1 MFDARSRL
9 AELTEPASPTLFGWS
24 RQGSQGDVSF
34 AALGVRYDLGN
45 PIAPGAREAP
55 DSIRLASASCAPP
68 RAAGIDQGNLVQVP
82 GEDPAATLSR
92 LGEAVEAVLEQSQL
106 PLILGG
112 DHSLSFP
119 VVERL
124 QRRGDLAVVW
134 CDAHTDFSPWD
145 GRGAH
150 DHKQVLRRI
159 SGLGGVRR
167 IVQVGLRGYTL
178 EDELRLAPGVAALR
192 PGDLRRDGARKLLRR
207 LPRGLRCYV
216 SVDIDVLDPSSAPGT
231 STPVPGGLSLDEL
244 VGLLRSVLSRRRV
257 AGLDLVEVNP
267 SRDRDAR
274 TSLIACYLLHG
285 ALEGWCRTGLRPGS
299 PPR

>member
-1 MFDARSRL
+1 MRL
-9 AELTEPASPTLFGWS
+9 EELVEPASPTLFGWS
-24 RQGSQGDVSF
+24 PQGSKGDVGF

-45 PIAPGAREAP
+45 AIASGAREAP
-55 DSIRLASASCAPP
+55 DSIRLASASCAAP
-68 RAAGIDQGNLVQVP
+68 RAAAIDLGNLVQEP
-82 GEDPAATLSR
+82 GEDPATTLYR
-92 LGEAVEAVLEQSQL
+92 LGEAVECVLERSQL

-112 DHSLSFP
+112 DHSLSYP

-159 SGLGGVRR
+159 YGLDGVRR
-167 IVQVGLRGYTL
+167 VVQVGLRGYTV
-178 EDELRLAPGVAALR
+178 ENELRLAPGIATLR
-192 PGDLRRDGARKLLRR
+192 PSDLRRDASTTLLRL
-207 LPRGLRCYV
+207 LPRELRYYV
-216 SVDIDVLDPSSAPGT
+216 SVDIDVLDPGSAPAT
-231 STPVPGGLSLDEL
+231 STPVPGGLSPDEL
-244 VGLLRSVLSRRRV
+244 VGLLRSVLRRRQV

-274 TSLIACYLLHG
+274 TSLIACGLLHG

-299 PPR
+299 PPRRSPC